1 MHNNRD
7 EKDKQLKSN
16 MHHNKSRKNKNDI
29 SIKEGSRISLSINK
43 KSNSNFCRNNI
54 LDEKN
59 QIYKIMAKKKK

>member
-1 MHNNRD
+1 MNN
-7 EKDKQLKSN
+7 KFT
-16 MHHNKSRKNKNDI
+16 
-29 SIKEGSRISLSINK
+29 INENQ